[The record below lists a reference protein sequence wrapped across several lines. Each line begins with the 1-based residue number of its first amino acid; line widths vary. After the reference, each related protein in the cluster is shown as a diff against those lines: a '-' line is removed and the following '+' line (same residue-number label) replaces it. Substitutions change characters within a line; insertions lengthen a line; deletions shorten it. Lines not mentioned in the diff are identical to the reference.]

1 MINLTATF
9 HAKAGQ
15 EQQLES
21 LLVAMLA
28 PTRQEPGNTR
38 YCLFKDKENA
48 AIFTFQEQFSD
59 QAAFDE
65 HCKQPHF
72 TQLLASLDGLLEQEP
87 KITFLEELSA

>member
-9 HAKAGQ
+9 HAKAGN
-15 EQQLES
+15 EQKLEA

-28 PTRQEPGNTR
+28 PTHQESGNTR

-48 AIFTFQEQFSD
+48 AIFTFQEQFTD

-65 HCKQPHF
+65 HCKQPYF
-72 TQLLASLDGLLEQEP
+72 IELLANLDGLLEQEP

>member
-15 EQQLES
+15 EQQLEA

-28 PTRQEPGNTR
+28 PTRKEPGNTR
-38 YCLFKDKENA
+38 YCLFKDKDNA

-59 QAAFDE
+59 QVAFDE
-65 HCKQPHF
+65 HCKQPYF
-72 TQLLASLDGLLEQEP
+72 VELLASLDGLLEQEP
-87 KITFLEELSA
+87 TITFLEELSA